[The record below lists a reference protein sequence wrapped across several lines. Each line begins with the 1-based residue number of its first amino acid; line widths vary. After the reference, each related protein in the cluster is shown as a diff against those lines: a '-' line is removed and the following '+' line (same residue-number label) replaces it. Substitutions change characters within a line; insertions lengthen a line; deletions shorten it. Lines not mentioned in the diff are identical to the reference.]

1 MGRSLGFPQR
11 NISTEISEM
20 SKLKLIALGG
30 EPATGKTTVFR
41 NLRDKMRL
49 NSTFSFGLVRSRCNK
64 ESTRIMVGVFD
75 GTVHEGTD
83 KLSMAV
89 QPDFLKLLKALKKL
103 DRRVV
108 VVFEGDRLFNASLFE
123 KAEVDELSIYILQ
136 TKNQSQN
143 IAKRGTAQ
151 PEQFLLAKKTKVHN
165 IMSKFP
171 HTILNNDEPD
181 DVEKCASTIFHE
193 VESWV

>member
-1 MGRSLGFPQR
+1 MGFSQR
-11 NISTEISEM
+11 NLPKEISEM

-41 NLRDKMRL
+41 NLRGKMRL
-49 NSTFSFGLVRSRCNK
+49 NSTFNFGLVRARCNK

-103 DRRVV
+103 DKRIT

-143 IAKRGTAQ
+143 IIKRGTTQ
-151 PEQFLLAKKTKVHN
+151 PEQFLQSKKTKVQN
-165 IMSKFP
+165 IMNKFS
-171 HTILNNDEPD
+171 HKLLNNDEPE
-181 DVEKCASTIFHE
+181 DVEKCASVIFDE